1 MKQSIKDEIRDS
13 VHTFCLPRYQEL
25 PDVGLYLE
33 QVTKYISDYL
43 APLEDIVL
51 TGSMISNYVKKG
63 LIDKPFKKQYSRD
76 QIAYLFFIAVSK
88 TVLSM
93 DDIQLLIELQ
103 KKSYTPQ
110 RAYDYFCSE
119 FENVLFYVFHIK
131 DALDTVGI
139 DATDE
144 KAMLRNTII
153 TVAHK
158 VYLDKCFSRIAAEKN
173 I

>member
-1 MKQSIKDEIRDS
+1 MNQNIKDEIRNS
-13 VHTFCLPRYQEL
+13 IVHFRLPRYTEI

-33 QVTKYISDYL
+33 QVTKYISDHL
-43 APLEDIVL
+43 APLEDIQL

-63 LIDKPFKKQYSRD
+63 LIQNPVRKQYTRD
-76 QIAYLFFIAVSK
+76 QIAYLFFIAVAK

-93 DDIQLLIELQ
+93 DDIQLLFDLQ
-103 KKSYTPQ
+103 QKVYTSQ

-119 FENVLFYVFHIK
+119 FENVLFYVFGLK

-144 KAMLRNTII
+144 KAMLRNSII

-158 VYLDKCFSRIAAEKN
+158 IYLDKCFSRLSAEKKN
-173 I
+173 

>member
-1 MKQSIKDEIRDS
+1 MNQKMKDEIRDS
-13 VHTFCLPRYQEL
+13 VRTFRLPRYEEL

-51 TGSMISNYVKKG
+51 TGAMISNYVKKG
-63 LIDKPFKKQYSRD
+63 LIDNPVRKQYSRD

-93 DDIQLLIELQ
+93 DDIKQLIELQ
-103 KKSYTPQ
+103 KKVYTPQ

-119 FENVLFYVFHIK
+119 FENVLFYVFGIK
-131 DALDTVGI
+131 DVLETVGI

-144 KAMLRNTII
+144 KAMLRSTII

-158 VYLDKCFSRIAAEKN
+158 VSLDKCFSRIAAEKN